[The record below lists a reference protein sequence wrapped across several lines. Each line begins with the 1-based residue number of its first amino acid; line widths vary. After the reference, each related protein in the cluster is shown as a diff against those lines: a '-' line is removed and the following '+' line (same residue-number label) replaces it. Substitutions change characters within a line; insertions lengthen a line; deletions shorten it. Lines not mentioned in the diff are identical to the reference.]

1 MNTLATTKNKNGTIN
16 LGTPLFLAARKKGL
30 ILFGVTLC
38 AALDILVATSS
49 SVAIDEIAGFL
60 SATADE
66 IVWMNIGYFISKLI
80 FLILSIQLTKIIGGK
95 KLFLYS
101 LIIFIIGA
109 FLCGTTTSLG
119 FFMVGRVFLGAGSAA
134 FYTVAQ
140 AVLFTI
146 FPINKQGTVQ
156 AIFSLAIVLG
166 PNVIPA
172 FSGWLT
178 YHYIW
183 QLIFLF
189 TVIIGICAIPLINQ
203 IPKFV
208 LSKSSENQSKINWLN
223 VIWLSIGLGAFQF
236 VMEEGSRYD
245 WFEEQKITILSI
257 TALIGFVLF
266 FIQNKRDHQNYK
278 LIDFSV
284 FRNSSFSLAFLIS
297 FVSGFALF
305 GSGAV
310 IPGFVQNILRYQS
323 AAVGFTL
330 FPSGIAILIGLIT
343 SAIIVD
349 TKKIPPFASAALGV
363 VCVITSMI
371 LVSDITV
378 ISGFPDMIPA
388 MMLRGLGL
396 GLLFVPIIFI
406 AFNELKGN
414 DLLTGTGLFNFGR
427 QCGGSFAMAFLP
439 TYLTHQMAFHRK
451 NLLQHTNPYNTLFS
465 ERVQGTTQA
474 LISRGYN
481 PIEAKNAA
489 LGTVDIALNVQSA
502 VLAFQNTFFAISMVF
517 LCAAP
522 VIIATKFY
530 LNKKDLKQFKI
541 ERL

>member
-1 MNTLATTKNKNGTIN
+1 MNSLATIENKGSITNLWNPLSLPTK
-16 LGTPLFLAARKKGL
+16 RKWL
-30 ILFGVTLC
+30 ILLGFTLC

-49 SVAIDEIAGFL
+49 SVAIDKIAGFL

-95 KLFLYS
+95 KLFQYS
-101 LIIFIIGA
+101 LFIFILGA

-119 FFMVGRVFLGAGSAA
+119 VFMVGRVLLGAGSAA

-146 FPINKQGTVQ
+146 FPKKKQGMIQ

-178 YHYIW
+178 YNYIW

-189 TVIIGICAIPLINQ
+189 TVIVGICTIPLINQ

-208 LSKSSENQSKINWLN
+208 LPKSSDHQAKISWLN
-223 VIWLSIGLGAFQF
+223 VIWLSVGLGAFQF

-245 WFEEQKITILSI
+245 WFEEKKIVILSI
-257 TALIGFVLF
+257 VAVIGIVLF
-266 FIQNKRDHQNYK
+266 FIQNKRDNKAYK

-284 FRNSSFSLAFLIS
+284 FKNSSFSLTFLIS

-310 IPGFVQNILRYQS
+310 IPGFVKNVLRYQS
-323 AAVGFTL
+323 AAVGYTF
-330 FPSGIAILIGLIT
+330 FPSGIAILFGLII

-371 LVSDITV
+371 LVSDVTIT
-378 ISGFPDMIPA
+378 SGFPDMIPG

-414 DLLTGTGLFNFGR
+414 ELLTGTGLFNFGR

-439 TYLTHQMAFHRK
+439 TYLAHQMAFHRK
-451 NLLQHTNPYNTLFS
+451 NLLHNVNPYNNFFN

-522 VIIATKFY
+522 IIIGTKFY
-530 LNKKDLKQFKI
+530 LSKKGLKQL
-541 ERL
+541 EM

>member
-1 MNTLATTKNKNGTIN
+1 MGILASVEYETGTIDHRSPVS
-16 LGTPLFLAARKKGL
+16 LSYKRKWL
-30 ILFGVTLC
+30 ILLGVTLF
-38 AALDILVATSS
+38 AALDIFVATSS
-49 SVAIDEIAGFL
+49 SVAIDDIAGFL

-80 FLILSIQLTKIIGGK
+80 FLILSIQLTKVFGSK
-95 KLFLYS
+95 KVLQYSTLIFLA
-101 LIIFIIGA
+101 GA
-109 FLCGTTTSLG
+109 FLCGTTTSL
-119 FFMVGRVFLGAGSAA
+119 FVFMIGRVLLGAGSAA
-134 FYTVAQ
+134 FYTVSQ
-140 AVLFTI
+140 TVLFTI
-146 FPINKQGTVQ
+146 FPINRQGMIQ
-156 AIFSLAIVLG
+156 AVFSLAIVLG

-189 TVIIGICAIPLINQ
+189 AVIIGICAIPLINQ

-208 LSKSSENQSKINWLN
+208 ISSNPDNQARINWLN
-223 VIWLSIGLGAFQF
+223 IIWLAIGLGAFQY

-245 WFEEQKITILSI
+245 WFEEQKIIVLSI
-257 TALIGFVLF
+257 VAVLGISLF
-266 FIQNKRDHQNYK
+266 FIQNKRDSKAYK

-284 FRNSSFSLAFLIS
+284 LKNSSFSLAFLIS
-297 FVSGFALF
+297 FISGFALF

-323 AAVGFTL
+323 AAVGYTF
-330 FPSGIAILIGLIT
+330 FPSGISILLGLIL

-349 TKKIPPFASAALGV
+349 KKKITPFASAALGV

-371 LVSDITV
+371 LVSDVTIS
-378 ISGFPDMIPA
+378 SGFPDMTPA
-388 MMLRGLGL
+388 LMLRGLGL

-406 AFNELKGN
+406 AFNELRGS

-439 TYLTHQMAFHRK
+439 TYLAHQMAFHRK
-451 NLLQHTNPYNTLFS
+451 NLLQYVTPYNNLFN
-465 ERVQGTTQA
+465 ERIQGATQV
-474 LISRGYN
+474 LISRGFN
-481 PIEAKNAA
+481 PVEAKNAA

-502 VLAFQNTFFAISMVF
+502 VLAFQNTFFAISLVF

-522 VIIATKFY
+522 VIIG
-530 LNKKDLKQFKI
+530 FKI
-541 ERL
+541 YLSKKHSEKE

>member
-1 MNTLATTKNKNGTIN
+1 MNTATTTKNKSVTIN
-16 LGTPLFLAARKKGL
+16 LGIPLFLAARKKWL
-30 ILFGVTLC
+30 ILLGVTLC

-80 FLILSIQLTKIIGGK
+80 FLILSVQFTKTIGGK
-95 KLFLYS
+95 KLFIYS
-101 LIIFIIGA
+101 LSIFITGA
-109 FLCGTTTSLG
+109 LLCGTTTSLG
-119 FFMVGRVFLGAGSAA
+119 VFMVGRVFLGAGSAA

-140 AVLFTI
+140 AILFTI
-146 FPINKQGTVQ
+146 FPIKKQGTVQ

-208 LSKSSENQSKINWLN
+208 LPKSSENQSKINWLN
-223 VIWLSIGLGAFQF
+223 AIWLSIGLGAFQF

-310 IPGFVQNILRYQS
+310 IPGFVQNVLRYQS

-330 FPSGIAILIGLIT
+330 FPSGISILLGLIT

-371 LVSDITV
+371 LVSDVTV

-388 MMLRGLGL
+388 IMLRGLGL

-414 DLLTGTGLFNFGR
+414 ELLTGTGLFNFGR

-439 TYLTHQMAFHRK
+439 TYLAHQMAFHRK
-451 NLLQHTNPYNTLFS
+451 NLLQHTTPYNTLFS
-465 ERVQGTTQA
+465 ERVQGATQA

-481 PIEAKNAA
+481 PTEAKNAA

-522 VIIATKFY
+522 VIIATKVY
-530 LNKKDLKQFKI
+530 LNKKN
-541 ERL
+541 

>member
-1 MNTLATTKNKNGTIN
+1 MDSLTAVENKEGVIN
-16 LGTPLFLAARKKGL
+16 LKNPLSLSTKKKWF
-30 ILFGVTLC
+30 ILLGFTLC

-60 SATADE
+60 SATTDE

-80 FLILSIQLTKIIGGK
+80 FLILTIQLAKIIGGK
-95 KLFLYS
+95 KVFQYS
-101 LIIFIIGA
+101 LFIFIIGA
-109 FLCGTTTSLG
+109 FLCGTTSVLSL
-119 FFMVGRVFLGAGSAA
+119 FMVGRILLGAGSAA

-140 AVLFTI
+140 AALFTI
-146 FPINKQGTVQ
+146 FPLKKQGMVQ
-156 AIFSLAIVLG
+156 AVFSLAIVLG
-166 PNVIPA
+166 PNIIPA

-189 TVIIGICAIPLINQ
+189 TVIIGICTIPLINQ
-203 IPKFV
+203 LPKSV
-208 LSKSSENQSKINWLN
+208 LPKTSDNQAKINWLN
-223 VIWLSIGLGAFQF
+223 VIWLAIGLGAFQF

-245 WFEEQKITILSI
+245 WFEEKKILILCI
-257 TALIGFVLF
+257 VAVIGIGLF
-266 FIQNKRDHQNYK
+266 LIQNKRDKKAYK

-284 FRNSSFSLAFLIS
+284 FKNTSFSLAFLIS

-305 GSGAV
+305 GSGSV

-323 AAVGFTL
+323 AAVGYTFL
-330 FPSGIAILIGLIT
+330 PSGIAILLGLII

-349 TKKIPPFASAALGV
+349 TKRIPPFASAALGV
-363 VCVITSMI
+363 LCVITSMI
-371 LVSDITV
+371 LVSDVTV
-378 ISGFPDMIPA
+378 MSGFPDMIPA

-414 DLLTGTGLFNFGR
+414 ELLTGTGLFNFGR

-439 TYLTHQMAFHRK
+439 TYLAHQMAFHRK
-451 NLLQHTNPYNTLFS
+451 NLLHNVNPYNSLFNQ
-465 ERVQGTTQA
+465 RVQGATQT
-474 LISRGYN
+474 LISKGYN
-481 PIEAKNAA
+481 PVEAKNAA
-489 LGTVDIALNVQSA
+489 LGTIDIALNVQSA
-502 VLAFQNTFFAISMVF
+502 VLAFQNTFFVISMVF

-522 VIIATKFY
+522 IIIASKIY
-530 LNKKDLKQFKI
+530 LNKRDLKQLKV
-541 ERL
+541 E